1 MNGVEQANEP
11 LIHKSAPEKTSPWY
25 RTWCYVSERPAF
37 TLLNDS
43 RRNGLRLDSCF
54 CPITPTACWLDW
66 FVSEQIVPTKWQ
78 GNKFV
83 CKATRLPRYYVR
95 LSAENFISK
104 RLKRYFLFDFNQE
117 PIQRSRGW
125 FVIGG
130 REKYDVYLNSWKAI
144 DYQFFIHNE
153 TLFPRK
159 CVKKEGEKSI
169 GVQNLFPLLFSPLKR
184 NAGILILTRHLVHAP
199 LFTLHRVPPRI
210 AR

>member
-1 MNGVEQANEP
+1 MVSHVVLRFGETSVYIIERQSSKRSKIGFVFLPDYANSV
-11 LIHKSAPEKTSPWY
+11 LA
-25 RTWCYVSERPAF
+25 
-37 TLLNDS
+37 
-43 RRNGLRLDSCF
+43 RLVC
-54 CPITPTACWLDW
+54 IGT
-66 FVSEQIVPTKWQ
+66 ENVPTKWQ

-95 LSAENFISK
+95 LNAENFISK
-104 RLKRYFLFDFNQE
+104 RLKRYFLFDFNQK
-117 PIQRSRGW
+117 PIERSRGW

-130 REKYDVYLNSWKAI
+130 REKYDVHLNSWKAI
-144 DYQFFIHNE
+144 GCQFFMHNE

-159 CVKKEGEKSI
+159 CAKKGGEKSI

-199 LFTLHRVPPRI
+199 LFTLHRVPSRI

>member
-11 LIHKSAPEKTSPWY
+11 LIHKSAPEETCPWC
-25 RTWCYVSERPAF
+25 RTLCYVSERPAF

-54 CPITPTACWLDW
+54 YPITPTACQLDW

-83 CKATRLPRYYVR
+83 CNATRLPRYYFR
-95 LSAENFISK
+95 LSAENFIYK
-104 RLKRYFLFDFNQE
+104 RLKRYFLFDLNQK
-117 PIQRSRGW
+117 PIERSRSW
-125 FVIGG
+125 FVIGR

-144 DYQFFIHNE
+144 GYQFFMHNE

-159 CVKKEGEKSI
+159 CVKKKREERVSVFRI
-169 GVQNLFPLLFSPLKR
+169 YFLFYF
-184 NAGILILTRHLVHAP
+184 
-199 LFTLHRVPPRI
+199 PP
-210 AR
+210 